1 MEYLLS
7 FLLLPA
13 VSWAA
18 VIPAPASAER
28 IADVIEIESSPR
40 SSPICTSNCN
50 IPSSSSPRTLELRD
64 YDYHS
69 NTHSFH
75 HAKYD
80 SDPPSGPHI
89 PTSWKVAIG
98 VNAFVLLITS
108 SILGMLVWILRKEY
122 RKRKLLQGDPGFV
135 GAKDGF
141 GRRMKSARNT
151 RGMGNARSGRARAWS
166 YDPIRE
172 EEEEGDN
179 LGEGVR
185 LGGLGVG
192 VNGQRPMSMP
202 LGMNNTLT
210 IPGNGIEKETLENA
224 KGKGK
229 EGTKAKRAWKG
240 KHVRFSSWGG
250 EIDAGDTLGAV
261 AGSSGK
267 ENGIAA
273 LRTETHA
280 YVQTP

>member
-1 MEYLLS
+1 MEYRLRLS

-13 VSWAA
+13 VSWAS
-18 VIPAPASAER
+18 VIS
-28 IADVIEIESSPR
+28 IPR
-40 SSPICTSNCN
+40 SPDRSPESNEIKQPNSISSSICTSNCN
-50 IPSSSSPRTLELRD
+50 PPSSSPGLELRE
-64 YDYHS
+64 YNAYH
-69 NTHSFH
+69 THSFH

-80 SDPPSGPHI
+80 ESPSGPHI

-98 VNAFVLLITS
+98 VNAFVLVITA

-122 RKRKLLQGDPGFV
+122 RKRKLLQGDPTYV

-141 GRRMKSARNT
+141 GRRMKSARSS
-151 RGMGNARSGRARAWS
+151 RGVGNGRGGRARAWS

-172 EEEEGDN
+172 EEEDGEGI
-179 LGEGVR
+179 GEGVR
-185 LGGLGVG
+185 LGGLGVQG
-192 VNGQRPMSMP
+192 VEGGMSMP
-202 LGMNNTLT
+202 MRMNDTL
-210 IPGNGIEKETLENA
+210 IVPGTEKETLEDADA

-229 EGTKAKRAWKG
+229 EGTKAKRAWRG

-250 EIDAGDTLGAV
+250 EIEPTDSMGIV

-267 ENGIAA
+267 ENGVAA
-273 LRTETHA
+273 LRTETHE